1 MKAKEYLSQAYRLDS
16 RINSKIDQ
24 LGSLNDLA
32 TKCTSNISGMPK
44 APNHGGSVLED
55 SIVKIIGLQDEI
67 NRDIDRLV
75 DLKRE
80 LVKVIKAVDDIDCQL
95 LLEGRYLCYKSWE
108 QIAVEMGFRLRH
120 VYEVHS
126 AALNKVEKIL
136 DAQ

>member
-24 LGSLNDLA
+24 LGSLNELA

-80 LVKVIKAVDDIDCQL
+80 LVKVIKAVDDIDCQF

-108 QIAVEMGFRLRH
+108 QIAVEMGFRVRRI
-120 VYEVHS
+120 YDIHS
-126 AALNKVEKIL
+126 AALEKVEKIL
-136 DAQ
+136 AAQ